1 MENQKTIIAADSIE
15 FLNMIQ
21 ELELQTVKTNTGE
34 VVVGFEDFDAA
45 QDFARKT
52 GADIV
57 RISRRDGEHTW
68 RNEGWTNEPYTLSS
82 DDFGDDYR
90 TETDAAEY
98 WRAMRERFNET
109 EFKEPTDA
117 IEYLQKIEE
126 IYNAILDL
134 DENEQVLTCC
144 TSWDY
149 EVIKIKTM
157 SFHEDVWSYKVGVAV
172 VK

>member
-15 FLNMIQ
+15 FFNMIQ
-21 ELELQTVKTNTGE
+21 ELELQTVKTNKGE
-34 VVVGFEDFDAA
+34 VVVGFEDFYAA

-57 RISRRDGEHTW
+57 RICRRDGEHTW
-68 RNEGWTNEPYTLSS
+68 KNEGWTNEPYTLSS

-98 WRAMRERFNET
+98 WSAMRERFNET
-109 EFKEPTDA
+109 EFNEPTDA

-134 DENEQVLTCC
+134 D
-144 TSWDY
+144 
-149 EVIKIKTM
+149 
-157 SFHEDVWSYKVGVAV
+157 
-172 VK
+172 